1 MKKVFFI
8 GGLLAFSVFSS
19 AQLPGILNRAK
30 QRAENKVNEKVNKK
44 TDDTVDS
51 AFGKVE
57 KTGKDKPD
65 EKNNTTGPVT
75 ATTSGPVTANTSG
88 PVTFKTYS
96 KYDFVPGEKVIA
108 FEDFSTGN
116 IGDFPGSWN
125 TNGSA
130 E

>member
-1 MKKVFFI
+1 MKKIFFI
-8 GGLLAFSVFSS
+8 AGLLAFSVFSS

-57 KTGKDKPD
+57 KTGKDNPD

-75 ATTSGPVTANTSG
+75 ATASG

-130 E
+130 EIITAE